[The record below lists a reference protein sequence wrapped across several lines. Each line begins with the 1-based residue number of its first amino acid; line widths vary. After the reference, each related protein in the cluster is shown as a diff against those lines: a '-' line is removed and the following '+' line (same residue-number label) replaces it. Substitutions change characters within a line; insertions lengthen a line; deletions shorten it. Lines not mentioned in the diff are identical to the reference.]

1 MADGAAADER
11 LRDLVHFDGRL
22 QAGVNALLFQRILQ
36 SQAYLTSIGV
46 ATQNRRTDF

>member
-36 SQAYLTSIGV
+36 SQAYLTSLGSRPKIG
-46 ATQNRRTDF
+46 RTDF